1 MYLQLAEN
9 NNDMENYMPIETNQG
24 TIFVRRDLA
33 EDVMLSAGG
42 RGLKI
47 AAKVV
52 GGAAK
57 FIPLPGAALIGG
69 VASNILNKAGEA
81 KAAGGSAIIAGAQ
94 AGQAA
99 GIGAKLKGALSKL
112 KQRGAP
118 VQATAL
124 PEAIVT
130 RTAAPQDIV
139 TRTAAPQDMELM
151 QPKQTFFQKYR
162 TPILIGG
169 GVLVLGTAA
178 YLLTRKKKR

>member
-9 NNDMENYMPIETNQG
+9 ETMENYTPVETNQG
-24 TIFVRRDLA
+24 TIYVRRDLA
-33 EDVMLSAGG
+33 EDITLSQRGSG
-42 RGLKI
+42 KGLKI

-57 FIPLPGAALIGG
+57 FIPLPGAAAIGG
-69 VASNILNKAGEA
+69 VASNILQKAGEA
-81 KAAGGSAIIAGAQ
+81 RAGGGTAGQAIIAGAR

-99 GIGAKLKGALSKL
+99 GIGAKLRGALSKL
-112 KQRGAP
+112 KAKGAP
-118 VQATAL
+118 AETTAL
-124 PEAIVT
+124 PEAVT
-130 RTAAPQDIV
+130 RSAVQ
-139 TRTAAPQDMELM
+139 QEQELM

-162 TPILIGG
+162 TPLLIGG

>member
-33 EDVMLSAGG
+33 EDVMLSQKAPG

-47 AAKVV
+47 ASKIVGKVAPIIPIP
-52 GGAAK
+52 GAAK
-57 FIPLPGAALIGG
+57 VGQI
-69 VASNILNKAGEA
+69 ASKVLQKAGDIQS
-81 KAAGGSAIIAGAQ
+81 KSGIDTSGIGK
-94 AGQAA
+94 
-99 GIGAKLKGALSKL
+99 GIGAKLKGALGKL
-112 KQRGAP
+112 KKRGAP
-118 VQATAL
+118 VETTAL
-124 PEAIVT
+124 PEAVIEKT
-130 RTAAPQDIV
+130 TAPETEA
-139 TRTAAPQDMELM
+139 
-151 QPKQTFFQKYR
+151 PKQTFFQKYR

>member
-1 MYLQLAEN
+1 MFLQLAEN

-33 EDVMLSAGG
+33 EDVMLSQRGSG

-52 GGAAK
+52 GAAAK
-57 FIPLPGAALIGG
+57 FVPLPGAAAIGG

-81 KAAGGSAIIAGAQ
+81 RAGGGSAVLAGVK

-99 GIGAKLKGALSKL
+99 GIGAKLRGALGKL
-112 KQRGAP
+112 KAKGAP
-118 VQATAL
+118 VEATAL
-124 PEAIVT
+124 PEAV
-130 RTAAPQDIV
+130 V

>member
-9 NNDMENYMPIETNQG
+9 NDMENYTPIETNQG

-118 VQATAL
+118 VEATAL
-124 PEAIVT
+124 PEA
-130 RTAAPQDIV
+130 IV

-151 QPKQTFFQKYR
+151 QPKQTFFQKYK

>member
-1 MYLQLAEN
+1 MYLQLAE

-130 RTAAPQDIV
+130 RTAAPQD
-139 TRTAAPQDMELM
+139 MELM